1 MLDEIIRY
9 FAIWNIIEPCI
20 LVFVIFIF
28 FRDPIRRWNF
38 FGYRPTAVTGIFD
51 PKLEKVI
58 FSKVNGFWSFNQG
71 GIYEDNMYTTVADIL
86 SREVGLPQTRFK
98 LIYFTSLGKVKLYNE
113 RLLTRARISAFSIR
127 SKLRGKG
134 YIGCFIR
141 CNLDG
146 IESIIKKGAGI
157 EEVRVVSF
165 EEAKRLTDEKCD
177 HEEHQQKK
185 RDMII
190 AMIDEMEGFA
200 RDEKKWRASQ
210 IAKQGQE
217 SVESQAEN
225 SEEHSE

>member
-86 SREVGLPQTRFK
+86 NREVGLPQTRFK
-98 LIYFTSLGKVKLYNE
+98 LIYFTSLGKVKLHNK

-141 CNLDG
+141 CNLEG

-177 HEEHQQKK
+177 HEEHQEKK
-185 RDMII
+185 RNMII
-190 AMIDEMEGFA
+190 SMIEEMEEFA

-210 IAKQGQE
+210 TAEEVAEAK
-217 SVESQAEN
+217 S
-225 SEEHSE
+225 SEEQSE